1 MGYHKSVNVLQ
12 DGNILAEYGP
22 MRLVISAL
30 VGKVPQ
36 REMCLKAAEVSFEY
50 LERVANLRRILSKKL
65 SQVPEDM
72 EDVLGVNMV
81 ESVLAVGDEDLTPMA
96 AVAGTIGDAVADFLV
111 ERGSTRVM
119 VDNGGDLALRLTG
132 GEPLTVGARTEL
144 KEKEVSH
151 VITLEPGRASW
162 GVATSGTGGRSFT
175 RGVASAVTVVAG
187 RCSFADAAATA
198 VANASFVKDRC
209 VIQRSAEEIDPNTD
223 IGGLP
228 VTVAVGP
235 LCEDKKEMALSQA
248 WNRAEELV
256 RDGII
261 FGALEAI
268 QGKVTMT
275 DFFRERLVSV

>member
-36 REMCLKAAEVSFEY
+36 REMCLKAAEVSFGY
-50 LERVANLRRILSKKL
+50 LERVANLRGSLSKKL

-72 EDVLGVNMV
+72 EDVLGVNMA

-144 KEKEVSH
+144 KEKAVSH

-162 GVATSGTGGRSFT
+162 GVATSGTGGRSLT

-187 RCSFADAAATA
+187 RCSLADAAATA
-198 VANASFVKDRC
+198 VANASFVKDRH
-209 VIQRSAEEIDPNTD
+209 VIQRPAEEIDPNTD

-256 RDGII
+256 RDGVI
-261 FGALEAI
+261 FGALVAI
-268 QGKVTMT
+268 QGKVIMT